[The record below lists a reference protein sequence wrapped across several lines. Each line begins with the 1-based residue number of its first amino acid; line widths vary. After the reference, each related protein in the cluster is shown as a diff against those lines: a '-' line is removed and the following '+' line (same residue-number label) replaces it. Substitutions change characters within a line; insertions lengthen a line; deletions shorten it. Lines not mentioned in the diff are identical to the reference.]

1 MTLEAINNY
10 CEFLGNDPLLVQG
23 AGGNISFKQDNFIY
37 VKASGMW
44 LADANE
50 KNIFVKLDFSF
61 LRQKLNNKEYGI
73 PVFKDKN
80 ILKPS
85 IETMFHAIL
94 PHKIVLHLH
103 PIIPLLYLVKKK
115 SKNLLAKQ
123 IKNKFEYTF
132 IEYKKPGEDLA
143 IAISDHKYNKDLNSI
158 IFLENHGIIIAAEN
172 LNEIHECLLKILEML
187 PQQVNYEYSK
197 EHSNIKELVV
207 LKGSPYK
214 LIHSE
219 KVQQLTSD
227 NLIFHLKNNWALY
240 PDHVV
245 FLGEKP
251 HIIHNKKELD
261 LFLKSNFQSKLIF
274 IKNKGVYYKNELR
287 QTIKVQL
294 NCYFDIVSRQPKNK
308 LLKSLNFSEIQDL
321 VNWESEKYRIKNA
334 K

>member
-143 IAISDHKYNKDLNSI
+143 IAVSDHKYSKDVNSI

-172 LNEIHECLLKILEML
+172 LDEIHKSLLKILKIL
-187 PQQVNYEYSK
+187 PQEIEYDFLK
-197 EHSNIKELVV
+197 KYMNIKKLRP
-207 LKGSPYK
+207 LKLSPYK
-214 LIHSE
+214 LIKSP
-219 KVQQLTSD
+219 KIQQLISP
-227 NLIFHLKNNWALY
+227 NLFFHLKNNWALF

-251 HIIHNKKELD
+251 FIINDSKELD
-261 LFLKSNFQSKLIF
+261 IFLKSNFDPNLIF
-274 IKNKGVYYKNELR
+274 IKNNGVYYKNEPSK
-287 QTIKVQL
+287 TIKIQL
-294 NCYFDIVSRQPKNK
+294 ECYFDIVSRQARNVF
-308 LLKSLNFSEIQDL
+308 LKTLNSSEIQEL
-321 VNWESEKYRIKNA
+321 VNWELEKYRIKNA